1 MNIDLRSCRHVV
13 VLSRL
18 LSYTKAAQELC
29 LTQSALTRSIQAVE
43 RRANAR
49 LFDRH
54 RGGVHLTTV
63 GRAFVE
69 RASALLR
76 DADELE
82 HLLDRASDADIG
94 EVSFGMG
101 PLAAQALLPAVL
113 PQLFATKPELRTH
126 VLVRNIETL
135 LPAVVQE
142 TIEFFISPEGPVP
155 ASAPL
160 TYTSL
165 GWIPMSLLVRD
176 GHPLLSAARSKEDGP
191 YPLISPGPISL
202 NESWPRY
209 YRAHLSGPL
218 HVIED
223 YGVASR
229 ITENTD
235 AIWLSSTYAAAA
247 EMLAGRLREIA
258 VPRGQR
264 PMRFRLMLYSLDRRS
279 LSPAALMLRSLFQER
294 IASLAARMPMA
305 E

>member
-13 VLSRL
+13 VLSRV

-54 RGGVHLTTV
+54 RGGVYLTSV

-76 DADELE
+76 DADDLE

-113 PQLFATKPELRTH
+113 PRIFASKPDLRTH
-126 VLVRNIETL
+126 VLVRNTETL

-160 TYTSL
+160 KNTSL

-176 GHPLLSAARSKEDGP
+176 GHPLLDAARGKETGS
-191 YPLISPGPISL
+191 YPLISPGPVTL

-209 YRAHLSGPL
+209 CRPHLSGPL

-229 ITENTD
+229 ITTNTD
-235 AIWLSSTYAAAA
+235 AIWLSSTYAAVA
-247 EMLAGRLREIA
+247 EIQAGLLQEIP

-264 PMRFRLMLYSLDRRS
+264 PLRFRLMLYSLDRRS

-294 IASLAARMPMA
+294 IASLATAMPTR
-305 E
+305 